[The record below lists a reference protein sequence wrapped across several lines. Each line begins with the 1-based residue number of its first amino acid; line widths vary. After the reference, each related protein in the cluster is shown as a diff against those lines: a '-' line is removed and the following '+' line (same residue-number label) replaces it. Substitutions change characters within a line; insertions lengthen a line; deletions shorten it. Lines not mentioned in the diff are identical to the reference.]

1 MPNLP
6 MTAANPKPFG
16 CSATPVAPMGALGL
30 AAVLVFASG
39 LTSCGGPK
47 APPRPNV
54 VLISIDT
61 LRPDHLGCY
70 GYRRNTS
77 PEIDAIA
84 ADGALFEQ
92 HISSA
97 PWTLPAHTAM
107 FTSVPDSVHGVTSP
121 IGKRL
126 AEEFVT
132 LPESFQTA
140 GYSTAGF
147 FAGPYLHP
155 AFGLGQ
161 GFDRYIDCVNT
172 VPDEA
177 LDEENKWSMEN
188 EVLRASH
195 HGVTNDKVYDQWKSY
210 YEEAG
215 TQAAGPDDKPFFAFV
230 HLWDV
235 HFDFE
240 PPAPYDTM
248 FDPDY
253 TGPITGRNF
262 FTDPRINAK
271 LPKADREHIIAL
283 YDGEIRWTDTFIGK
297 IRKDL
302 ESKGLWENTIVVIT
316 SDHGTELFDHGG
328 KGHRTTLFD
337 ELIHIPLIVHFPK
350 EVYGG
355 KSFPQQTHMI
365 DIGPTLRD
373 LAGLPPVAMTM
384 GDSLAPLLRG
394 TIKTRPSSTAVSELY
409 DVGRELRSVRTESS
423 KLIHDS
429 ASKQKKSWYD
439 LTIDP
444 GEQNRRT
451 VRATDRSRHLNKMY
465 TDAQTWIRGGLQRRP
480 AGPARAEPSAEIQRS
495 LQAMGYTG
503 DESEDQ

>member
-6 MTAANPKPFG
+6 ITAATPKPSGKPFG
-16 CSATPVAPMGALGL
+16 WTATSTVLLALGMGLL
-30 AAVLVFASG
+30 A
-39 LTSCGGPK
+39 CGGKK
-47 APPRPNV
+47 APPKPNV

-84 ADGALFEQ
+84 ADGALFEE

-126 AEEFVT
+126 AEEFET
-132 LPESFQTA
+132 LPESFQSA

-161 GFDRYIDCVNT
+161 GFDQYVDCVNT

-177 LDEENKWSMEN
+177 LDEDNTWSMSDPL
-188 EVLRASH
+188 LRASH
-195 HGVTNDKVYDQWKSY
+195 HGVTNNKVYDQWKTY
-210 YEEAG
+210 FEEAG
-215 TQAAGPDDKPFFAFV
+215 AEAAKKSGKPFFAFV

-240 PPAPYDTM
+240 PPPPFDTM

-253 TGPITGRNF
+253 TGTFTGRDF
-262 FTDPRINAK
+262 FTDPRVNARI
-271 LPKADREHIIAL
+271 PERDRMHIISL
-283 YDGEIRWTDTFIGK
+283 YDGEIRWTDTFVKK
-297 IRKDL
+297 IREDL
-302 ESKGLWENTIVVIT
+302 QSKGLWENTIFVIT
-316 SDHGTELFDHGG
+316 SDHGTELFDHGR
-328 KGHRTTLFD
+328 KGHRTTLYD
-337 ELIHIPLIVHFPK
+337 ELIHIPLIIHFPS
-350 EVYGG
+350 EVLGG
-355 KSFPQQTHMI
+355 QRYPKQTRMI
-365 DIGPTLRD
+365 DLGPTVRD
-373 LAGLPPVAMTM
+373 LAGLPPVATTM
-384 GDSLAPLLRG
+384 GESLAPLLRG
-394 TIKTRPSSTAVSELY
+394 TLQTRSVPPAISELY
-409 DVGRELRSVRTESS
+409 DVGREMRSLRTGTS
-423 KLIHDS
+423 KFIHDS
-429 ASKQKKSWYD
+429 TAVQKKTWFD
-439 LTIDP
+439 LTTDP
-444 GEQNRRT
+444 EEKKRRP
-451 VRATDRSRHLNKMY
+451 VRPTDRSRHLDKQY
-465 TDAQTWIRGGLQRRP
+465 LDAQAWLLKGIERRP
-480 AGPARAEPSAEIQRS
+480 AGPATAEVPDTIMRS
-495 LQAMGYTG
+495 LQANGYAG